1 MEIDN
6 IPQDNSEIAS
16 KFSEP
21 NNMEQYPFQKSLKK
35 GSKTTI
41 AGILLIVAGLLAIM
55 SWISIII
62 IDVSMIDTSLFQGV
76 DPTIT
81 AEKVKDFYAIC
92 GTIGC
97 ILSVFPILGGIV
109 TLKRKM
115 RGLALVGGLIGLF
128 MIGPLFASSIL
139 SLIGLI
145 FVGLSKEEFQ

>member
-1 MEIDN
+1 LSNFN
-6 IPQDNSEIAS
+6 IERIR
-16 KFSEP
+16 
-21 NNMEQYPFQKSLKK
+21 
-35 GSKTTI
+35 
-41 AGILLIVAGLLAIM
+41 
-55 SWISIII
+55 
-62 IDVSMIDTSLFQGV
+62 
-76 DPTIT
+76 
-81 AEKVKDFYAIC
+81 AEKVKDFYTIC

>member
-76 DPTIT
+76 DPTTT
-81 AEKVKDFYAIC
+81 AEKVKDFYTIC